1 MINNKEIEAVNLS
14 PTKKDFY
21 QIWNELLDTASK
33 LSERWDPTST
43 NESDPGIV
51 LLKVLTAVADKLNYN
66 IDKNTLEAFMPSAS
80 QSESMRKL
88 CDMLGYTMKYY
99 RSATTDVTISYT
111 GNETLTE
118 GVDNIRIDRFTNI
131 KDADDSINYV
141 TLEEK
146 YINSATTSV
155 SVSCMEGELVDCE
168 TDDNNVISLSLLD
181 DNQRYYLPETQIAE
195 NGIFVFNYNGTSGS
209 TEWRRV
215 DNLNIQPN
223 ESKVFKFGFDSK
235 ENLPYVQFPEDISYI
250 IEDGLVIKYIRTN
263 GVNGNVSANS
273 LTNLQKPA
281 SWSDQNSD
289 LLDVENFT
297 VLNNN
302 SAINGRNPETIT
314 QAYNNYKKTIGTF
327 DTLVTCRDYI
337 NKIYQM
343 TVSDTDTTPLV
354 SNVIVSDIR
363 DDINRAYTLCT
374 FNEFGVAYVDKAIQE
389 NSGSDGSINTAR
401 ITNFDLILYPFRVFT
416 NSGGILET
424 NTALKEYDNAFKF
437 SGTNVNAIE
446 SKLAK
451 YKTISHV
458 IKLPVE
464 TDIIC
469 IKNYLRLKA
478 KITTTRKVNS
488 AEEAIILKTVYRTLA
503 EEFNLRN
510 LDFGEEINPDDI
522 EAVIKNA
529 DTRIKNVALDDP
541 YVYTCICTQDGAEY
555 NILDRTSPVN
565 IAGNKKYNELVLA
578 NVLAGKIPLFNY
590 NTNFKS
596 DYNEVPPPDGQ
607 PVELPLPSSDQNVKN
622 IIYKLESE
630 FSLPDNGANIN
641 YTLKENENIIFSAPQ
656 LSTEF
661 TWPAYVNYRLDLA
674 NVGEPATPA
683 VFESYIT
690 WLQGHVADNK
700 DTSGNYNGTFVTT
713 DILTWLSDLTTE
725 KAFTIAKE
733 NYGVV
738 FKIDTEDRIIPIN
751 AFIDE
756 TTRYYVVEIKDTTLW
771 AIKNRLSNLLPP
783 SKGLYVKVNNKS
795 YAPGYLV
802 DEDNIKYRECTAIIN
817 SNVGARNY
825 YVPVL
830 GETDEAQLG
839 ADPVGGFIPK
849 NCMYKLKPNDKLYIN
864 YTESATDEN
873 GASTTGKVISEV
885 YPKIDKDGRTVD
897 MIIQPNFKLFDSDT
911 YARQGHSYVKEVT
924 FDDGDTKQLFT
935 LGPSET
941 IAVKKL
947 DIIDIDISYCNIYW
961 IRNDEDEYTVDNKII
976 WKWDESKS
984 DESTDIIYSYTLK
997 EGEYF
1002 FWTDFN
1008 KLSCT
1013 YYGSGTK
1020 IIRGEHTDNFVK
1032 YTTDTQPTFYDIVT
1046 AGDKT
1051 IIPWQHLDFTGG
1063 VAGKGIKII
1072 KQQFVTLGEGDT
1084 INHIGSGK
1092 DAIDN
1097 KECEITESS
1106 NVLYNGINRLPD
1118 LAIGNI
1124 KWSVKTRLDF
1134 NMSPTKGQPLNN
1146 TPVPTASGTKYAKD
1160 KIMVHIK
1167 QIDNEGKMSDLPNA
1181 TPIILKTA
1189 DNSTG
1194 TPLVVKCNYAYQKA
1208 GPVLSGLQS
1217 IYDAMTETT
1226 EAVYDLKLKLGQVA
1240 SGNAI
1245 AGQNAMSKFGKG
1257 LNKVV
1262 FNKIIATEEQ
1272 NRRELKLNTNI
1283 PDDCFG
1289 LIMIYYLDHTINID
1303 NNLDRLA
1310 YIDMT
1315 SGSGALEIFNY
1326 NPGDSD
1332 NKWWNK
1338 QDLEARTGVTFDGS
1352 FTSNYLCPG
1361 INIIKVPRTCK
1372 QITIYSDKG
1381 KKTITEND
1389 TANSVAQEAVISDTL
1404 TYDKDPTSS
1413 IIISDLDLVY
1423 SESQTNHSI
1432 NPALD
1437 YRKTDKDSVYKQIMY
1452 DIYNRDKTHEF
1463 YYNAILDNSSLIDLH
1478 VDEMLSDAR
1487 IWYDYNNKVNKF
1499 VIPELDT
1506 AYFKTGITLTPSS
1519 RL

>member
-99 RSATTDVTISYT
+99 RSATTDVTISYI
-111 GNETLTE
+111 GNKVLTDLD
-118 GVDNIRIDRFTNI
+118 GDICIDRFTNI

-146 YINSATTSV
+146 YINSAATSV
-155 SVSCMEGELVDCE
+155 SVSCIEGELVDCE

-195 NGIFVFNYNGTSGS
+195 NGIFVFNYNGTSDS
-209 TEWRRV
+209 TEWHRV

-273 LTNLQKPA
+273 LTNLQKPT
-281 SWSDQNSD
+281 SWGDNGTSE
-289 LLDVENFT
+289 LLNVENFT

-327 DTLVTCRDYI
+327 NTLVTCRDYI

-389 NSGSDGSINTAR
+389 NSSSDGSIDTAR

-446 SKLAK
+446 SNLAN

-458 IKLPVE
+458 IKLPVD
-464 TDIIC
+464 TDIVC

-529 DTRIKNVALDDP
+529 DTRIKNVTLDDP

-555 NILDRTSPVN
+555 NILDRTSPAN
-565 IAGNKKYNELVLA
+565 IMGNKKYNELVLA

-596 DYNEVPPPDGQ
+596 DYNEVPPPESYS
-607 PVELPLPSSDQNVKN
+607 VELPPASSASNTKN

-630 FSLPDNGANIN
+630 FSLPDNDVDIN

-661 TWPAYVNYRLDLA
+661 TWPAYVNYRLELNEQGSEGTA
-674 NVGEPATPA
+674 AQFEPYT
-683 VFESYIT
+683 T
-690 WLQGHVADNK
+690 WLQRHVNDNANK
-700 DTSGNYNGTFVTT
+700 DSSGNYSGTFVSK
-713 DILTWLSDLTTE
+713 DILSPLSRITTE
-725 KAFTIAKE
+725 DAFIEAIA
-733 NYGVV
+733 NYGAV
-738 FKIDTEDRIIPIN
+738 F
-751 AFIDE
+751 
-756 TTRYYVVEIKDTTLW
+756 IKDDTINIIKSVTTFSTDADYY
-771 AIKNRLSNLLPP
+771 AIKITNDNFSKIKARLISLLPP
-783 SKGLYVKVNNKS
+783 SKGLYTKVGFNES
-795 YAPGYLV
+795 YGYLIDCDHV
-802 DEDNIKYRECTAIIN
+802 KYGECTTVIN
-817 SNVGARNY
+817 LNGYANNY
-825 YVPVL
+825 YVPVMVSNI
-830 GETDEAQLG
+830 AQLG
-839 ADPVGGFIPK
+839 ADPVGVFIPK
-849 NCMYKLKPNDKLYIN
+849 NCMYKLKPGEKLYIN
-864 YTESATDEN
+864 YTKSATDEN
-873 GASTTGKVISEV
+873 GASTAGEVISEV
-885 YPKIDKDGRTVD
+885 YPKNGEDI
-897 MIIQPNFKLFDSDT
+897 IIQPNFKLFDSRA
-911 YARQGHSYVKEVT
+911 YASQGHSYTKKVT
-924 FDDGDTKQLFT
+924 FDNGDTIQLFT

-961 IRNDEDEYTVDNKII
+961 IRNDEDELTVDNKIT
-976 WKWDESKS
+976 WNWDD
-984 DESTDIIYSYTLK
+984 DEEGRTTYSYTLK

-1020 IIRGEHTDNFVK
+1020 IIKGDHTGNFIK

-1063 VAGKGIKII
+1063 VADKGIKIV
-1072 KQQFVTLGEGDT
+1072 KQQFVTLSEGDT
-1084 INHIGSGK
+1084 INRIGSGK
-1092 DAIDN
+1092 DTIGN
-1097 KECEITESS
+1097 KECDISDSS
-1106 NVLYNGINRLPD
+1106 TVLYNGTNKLPD
-1118 LAIGNI
+1118 LMIDGIN
-1124 KWSVKTRLDF
+1124 WSVKTRLNF
-1134 NMSPTKGQPLNN
+1134 NMSPTKGQTLNT
-1146 TPVPTASGTKYAKD
+1146 TPVPTLSSTTSAQD
-1160 KIMVHIK
+1160 KITVHIK
-1167 QIDNEGKMSDLPNA
+1167 KIDNKGQITDLVESDPGYNNRELVITSDA
-1181 TPIILKTA
+1181 SA
-1189 DNSTG
+1189 
-1194 TPLVVKCNYAYQKA
+1194 PLVIKCNYAYQKA

-1240 SGNAI
+1240 SGKDI

-1257 LNKVV
+1257 LTKVI
-1262 FNKIIATEEQ
+1262 FKDITATEGDRSELK
-1272 NRRELKLNTNI
+1272 LKLNTNI
-1283 PDDCFG
+1283 PEDCFG
-1289 LIMIYYLDHTINID
+1289 LIMIYYLDHTINTD
-1303 NNLDRLA
+1303 PNLNRLA
-1310 YIDMT
+1310 YIEIT
-1315 SGSGALEIFNY
+1315 SGDGEIGIFNY
-1326 NPGDSD
+1326 DPTTD
-1332 NKWWNK
+1332 NKTWWTE
-1338 QDLEARTGVTFDGS
+1338 QDLKNRTDITFSGS
-1352 FTSNYLCPG
+1352 FDTYNYLCPG
-1361 INIIKVPRTCK
+1361 INIIKVPYTCK
-1372 QITIYSDKG
+1372 QITIHSDKG
-1381 KKTITEND
+1381 KKNENG
-1389 TANSVAQEAVISDTL
+1389 S
-1404 TYDKDPTSS
+1404 YDMKPTSS

-1423 SESQTNHSI
+1423 SKSSI

-1437 YRKTDKDSVYKQIMY
+1437 YRITDDNNETDETRSRYKQIMQ

-1478 VDEMLSDAR
+1478 ADEKLSDAR
-1487 IWYDYNNKVNKF
+1487 IWYDYNNKANKF
-1499 VIPELDT
+1499 VVSELDT